1 MSRHRAHFALSLLSL
16 LAACLLQLMP
26 LPDLL
31 LPFRPYWLGLILIY
45 WALEEPE
52 RVGLGR
58 AFLLGLLGD
67 LLQGDLLG
75 DQALRLAALA
85 FIVLRFRPR
94 LRFFPMWQQSL
105 AVFALLLN
113 DRVLSLMERAFTA
126 APMPPVSFWYAPVAG
141 MLAWPWV
148 FLLLDDL
155 RARLRVQDT

>member
-1 MSRHRAHFALSLLSL
+1 MNRHRAHFLLFLLSL
-16 LAACLLQLMP
+16 ILACLLQLMP
-26 LPDLL
+26 LPELL
-31 LPFRPYWLGLILIY
+31 LPFRPYWLGLILVY

-52 RVGLGR
+52 RIGQGR
-58 AFLLGLLGD
+58 AFLLGLVGD
-67 LLQGDLLG
+67 VLQGDLLG

-85 FIVLRFRPR
+85 FIVLRFRAR

-113 DRVLSLMERAFTA
+113 DRVLSLMERTFTGDPLP
-126 APMPPVSFWYAPVAG
+126 PMSFWYAPVAG

-155 RARLRVQDT
+155 RARLRVHEA